1 FSSIASNNGESYS
14 CLISNL
20 KVTFSMTKDEIKVR
34 ARVVLAKA
42 LKVDPQTIA
51 DNASQTNL
59 SDWDSVRHM
68 NVVLAL
74 ENDFG
79 IEFEDAELPIL
90 TSLPLLVAAI
100 EKHSAVL

>member
-1 FSSIASNNGESYS
+1 
-14 CLISNL
+14 
-20 KVTFSMTKDEIKVR
+20 MTKDEIKTR
-34 ARVVLAKA
+34 ARAVLAKT
-42 LKVDPQTIA
+42 LKADPAAIT
-51 DNASQTNL
+51 DHASQTEL

-79 IEFEDAELPIL
+79 IEFEDAELPTL

-100 EKHSAVL
+100 EKHAAGL